1 MRYNTV
7 NYKLRETADI
17 EIQESAMSKKENTKK
32 KKSREEEEEE
42 QLPPDVKA
50 RRETYDWIQSLMA
63 ALIVC
68 VCIFIFFVRVI
79 DVSGS
84 SMNPT
89 LYNGDKMIVSDV
101 FYKPKAGDVVV
112 FKSDTYD
119 PNKALVKR
127 IIATGGQE
135 INIDFSTG
143 TVYIDGE
150 PIEEDYIAE
159 LTRNKLD
166 FIGPKTVPEGCVF
179 VMGDNRNKST
189 DSRKSE
195 IGMVDERTII
205 GRVYCV
211 IFPLEELGLVK

>member
-1 MRYNTV
+1 
-7 NYKLRETADI
+7 
-17 EIQESAMSKKENTKK
+17 MSKKEQTKK
-32 KKSREEEEEE
+32 ENSKEKEEEE
-42 QLPPDVKA
+42 QLPPDVRA
-50 RRETYDWIQSLMA
+50 RRETYDWIQSLMT

-68 VCIFIFFVRVI
+68 VCIFIFLIRVI

-112 FKSDTYD
+112 FRSDTYD

-127 IIATGGQE
+127 IIATEGQE

-166 FIGPKTVPEGCVF
+166 FFGPKTVPDGCVF

-195 IGMVDERTII
+195 IGMVDERTIL

>member
-1 MRYNTV
+1 
-7 NYKLRETADI
+7 
-17 EIQESAMSKKENTKK
+17 MSKKEDSKK

-68 VCIFIFFVRVI
+68 VCIFIFFIRVI

-101 FYKPKAGDVVV
+101 LYKPKAGDVVV

-127 IIATGGQE
+127 IIATAGQE
-135 INIDFSTG
+135 INIDFGTG